1 MKKLY
6 ILLMVVAKDE
16 FFSIEPVGVYSSLK
30 MANKNMKECQ
40 KYISPAHTKATAFEV
55 IDMIMN
61 EEASFLQ
68 WYKEAANILDNETKS
83 LMDKGYID
91 QLIGEDGEFY
101 YNITE
106 KGEKLEKYI
115 RSVVP
120 NVNEN
125 MDP

>member
-6 ILLMVVAKDE
+6 ILIMVIAKDE

-30 MANKNMKECQ
+30 MAKKNMKECQ
-40 KYISPAHTKATAFEV
+40 KYISPSHEKTTAFEV
-55 IDMIMN
+55 VDMIMN
-61 EEASFLQ
+61 KEASFIQ
-68 WYKEAANILDNETKS
+68 WYREATNILENETKS

-101 YNITE
+101 YTITE

-115 RSVVP
+115 KSVVP
-120 NVNEN
+120 NVNED

>member
-6 ILLMVVAKDE
+6 ILIMVVAKDE

-40 KYISPAHTKATAFEV
+40 KYISPAHEKATAFEV

-61 EEASFLQ
+61 EQASFLQ
-68 WYKEAANILDNETKS
+68 WYREAVDMLDNETKS

-106 KGEKLEKYI
+106 KGEKLVKYI

-120 NVNEN
+120 NVNEDA
-125 MDP
+125 DP